1 MSDLGIC
8 PAVFQTL
15 NFQTYGIELN
25 DSAYVV
31 VTKGWDQ

>member
-1 MSDLGIC
+1 MTDLGIC
-8 PAVFQTL
+8 PAVFRRL

-25 DSAYVV
+25 HSAYVV